1 MGFFAGIK
9 RWVKRIASLGR
20 MMKDRNV
27 SLWKKALFVFAVIYL
42 FIPIELIP
50 DFLLPIGFLD
60 DIILWICVL
69 QILKGTLD
77 GYIGPDISRNAK
89 KRYRGKDIIDNVEF
103 EVKEEED
110 DRKDTDQSGADPGES
125 R

>member
-42 FIPIELIP
+42 FIPIELIS

>member
-1 MGFFAGIK
+1 MGFFTGTI
-9 RWVKRIASLGR
+9 RWIKRIASLGR

-42 FIPIELIP
+42 FIPTELIP